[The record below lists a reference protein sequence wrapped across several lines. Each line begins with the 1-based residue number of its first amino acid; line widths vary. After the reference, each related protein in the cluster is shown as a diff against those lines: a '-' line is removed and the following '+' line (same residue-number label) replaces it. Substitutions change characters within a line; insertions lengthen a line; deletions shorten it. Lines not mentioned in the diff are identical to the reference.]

1 MQESISHGRRSRLKA
16 APTSEH
22 FCRYQLR
29 WSFLFET
36 ICWRLGMR
44 LQDKVAL
51 VTGAAQGLGAAI
63 ARRFG
68 REGAQ
73 VFVGDLKESEGSAFA
88 AQLKAEGVNAW
99 FVRLDV
105 ASEESWVRSCEMVIA
120 KAGRLDVLVNNAGI
134 NIRQPIEE
142 MSVESLDLM
151 LAVNVRGP
159 FLGIK
164 HALPLM
170 RKAGGGSIINMGSVC
185 SIIGHKFTPEAYTTV
200 KGALAQL
207 TKSVAVRYA
216 KDNIRANILCPS
228 TVETPLVQEMLKNPE
243 RRTERLGEVPLGR
256 LASLDDVA
264 NAALYLASD
273 EAAFINGVAFPVD
286 GGVTA
291 W

>member
-1 MQESISHGRRSRLKA
+1 MI
-16 APTSEH
+16 
-22 FCRYQLR
+22 
-29 WSFLFET
+29 
-36 ICWRLGMR
+36 MR
-44 LQDKVAL
+44 LQGKVAL
-51 VTGAAQGLGAAI
+51 VTGGAQGLGAAI
-63 ARRFG
+63 VRRFG

-73 VFVGDLKESEGSAFA
+73 VFLGDLKEPEGNVFA
-88 AQLKAEGVNAW
+88 AQLLAEGINAR
-99 FVRLDV
+99 FMRLDV
-105 ASEESWVRSCEMVIA
+105 ASEESWVACCGKVMA
-120 KAGRLDVLVNNAGI
+120 DAGRLDVLVNNAGI

-142 MSVESLDLM
+142 MTVENLDLM

-170 RKAGGGSIINMGSVC
+170 RRSGGGSIINMGSVC
-185 SIIGHKFTPEAYTTV
+185 CLIGHKFTPEAYTMV
-200 KGALAQL
+200 KGALIQL

-216 KDNIRANILCPS
+216 RDNIRANILCPS
-228 TVETPLVQEMLKNPE
+228 TVETPFVQEMLKNPE
-243 RRTERLGEVPLGR
+243 RRSERLGEVPLGR

-264 NAALYLASD
+264 SAALYLASD

>member
-1 MQESISHGRRSRLKA
+1 MRLK
-16 APTSEH
+16 
-22 FCRYQLR
+22 
-29 WSFLFET
+29 
-36 ICWRLGMR
+36 
-44 LQDKVAL
+44 DKVAL
-51 VTGAAQGLGAAI
+51 VTGASQGLGAAI

-73 VFVGDLKESEGSAFA
+73 VFLGDLKEGEGKVFA
-88 AQLKAEGVNAW
+88 AQLQAENIKAW

-105 ASEESWVRSCEMVIA
+105 ATEESWVRACETLIA
-120 KAGRLDVLVNNAGI
+120 KAGRLDVLVNNAGV

-142 MSVESLDLM
+142 MSVENLDRM

-164 HALPLM
+164 HVLPLM
-170 RKAGGGSIINMGSVC
+170 RKAGGGSILNMGSVC
-185 SIIGHKFTPEAYTTV
+185 SLIGHKFTPEAYTTV
-200 KGALAQL
+200 KGALIQL

-216 KDNIRANILCPS
+216 KDNIRTNILCPS

-243 RRTERLGEVPLGR
+243 RRQERLGEVPLGR

-264 NAALYLASD
+264 SAALYLASD